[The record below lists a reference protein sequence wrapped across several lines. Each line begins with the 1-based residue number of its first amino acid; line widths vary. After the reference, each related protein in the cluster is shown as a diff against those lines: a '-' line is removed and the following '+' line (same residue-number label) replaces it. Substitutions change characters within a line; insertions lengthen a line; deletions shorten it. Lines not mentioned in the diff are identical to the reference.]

1 MGRWDEGG
9 QGRERAIKWVKD
21 LRDALRRRAT
31 GAYVNQLGETG
42 ESLVRLAYGANY
54 PRLAALK
61 QKYDPDNALRSNQ
74 NITPGADAST
84 PAFPG
89 TGTTPTR

>member
-1 MGRWDEGG
+1 MGRWDDGG
-9 QGRERAIKWVKD
+9 QGRERVIKWVKD

-74 NITPGADAST
+74 NIGSA
-84 PAFPG
+84 
-89 TGTTPTR
+89 